1 MYEARQRHKKG
12 SLRGSAGSLPP
23 ISRRSRHGP
32 SAVFTPQPTT
42 SARTRVQRT
51 PSSVAP
57 MQRQGVEQSTIHNE
71 DVAAAAIASA
81 QPTTSP
87 PSTFH
92 SVVDRPAKLAPTSST
107 ASGSILTA
115 VPSRRD
121 VPTASSDVQNNQ
133 RLSVLRESFESFEP
147 SGAVS
152 TLRSSIDGGKERNN
166 DSDQETAAPRQQ
178 AHSDSDT

>member
-42 SARTRVQRT
+42 SATTRVQRT
-51 PSSVAP
+51 PSNVAP

-71 DVAAAAIASA
+71 DASA

-178 AHSDSDT
+178 AHSNSDT